1 MIYRNWLKRSID
13 IILAFLMFAILL
25 PIFLILFITLS
36 IHHRGSPFF
45 SQSRP
50 GKDNVPFQILKF
62 KTMSDLVNESGDLLA
77 DSERITSF
85 GKLIRKTS
93 LDEIPQLINVL
104 KGDMSLV
111 GPRPLLNDYLQLY
124 SAKQARRHEVR
135 PGVTGW
141 AQVNGRNAISWDSK
155 FRFDVWYVDNLSFF
169 LDLRILFQTLGNVL
183 LGKGVTQQGHVSMGR
198 FEGRKKNS
206 FQQKGAVEKMY
217 FKQ

>member
-1 MIYRNWLKRSID
+1 MIYRNWFKRLID
-13 IILAFLMFAILL
+13 LILAFLMFILL
-25 PIFLILFITLS
+25 SPIFLILVISLS
-36 IHHRGSPFF
+36 FHHRGSPFF
-45 SQSRP
+45 AQSRP

-62 KTMSDLVNESGDLLA
+62 KTMSDLVNEKGELLA

-111 GPRPLLNDYLQLY
+111 GPRPLLHEYIQLY

-141 AQVNGRNAISWDSK
+141 AQVNGRNTISWDSK
-155 FRFDVWYVDNLSFF
+155 FRFDVWYVDNLSLL

-198 FEGRKKNS
+198 FEGRKKAP
-206 FQQKGAVEKMY
+206 FEQKEAFEK
-217 FKQ
+217 FI

>member
-1 MIYRNWLKRSID
+1 M
-13 IILAFLMFAILL
+13 ILAFLMFIILF
-25 PIFLILFITLS
+25 PIFLLLLISLS
-36 IHHRGSPFF
+36 IHHRGNPFF
-45 SQSRP
+45 SQTRP
-50 GKDNVPFQILKF
+50 GKNNVTFQILKF

-77 DSERITSF
+77 DSDRITSF
-85 GKLIRKTS
+85 GRMVRKTS

-111 GPRPLLNDYLQLY
+111 GPRPLLNEYIQLY
-124 SAKQARRHEVR
+124 SNEQARRHEVK

-183 LGKGVTQQGHVSMGR
+183 LGKGITQKGHVSMGR
-198 FEGRKKNS
+198 FEGGVKKQLNKKEDM
-206 FQQKGAVEKMY
+206 QKFLLK
-217 FKQ
+217 